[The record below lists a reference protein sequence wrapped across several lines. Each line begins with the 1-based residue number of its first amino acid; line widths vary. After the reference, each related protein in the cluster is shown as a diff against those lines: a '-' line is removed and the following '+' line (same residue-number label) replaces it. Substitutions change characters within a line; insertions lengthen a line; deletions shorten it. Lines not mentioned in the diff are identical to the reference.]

1 MPGVVVADVLAMV
14 LASVLGVLML
24 EAAECAET
32 PRERAPR
39 EIRRSRPGV
48 LGADECADPHPPDTE
63 NTRPWRDARRESRRA
78 WRTAFRTSASA
89 LGVDQPS
96 DAAAMSTTGSIVG
109 IGDASQRDAATW
121 RDGRRLGAWSG
132 FRSPRLIDT
141 CFLPLAP
148 PLAPPLLAADS
159 MGEVVNEVVG
169 TGGGV
174 EKSCTPSDVSALGTQ
189 RP

>member
-1 MPGVVVADVLAMV
+1 
-14 LASVLGVLML
+14 
-24 EAAECAET
+24 
-32 PRERAPR
+32 
-39 EIRRSRPGV
+39 
-48 LGADECADPHPPDTE
+48 
-63 NTRPWRDARRESRRA
+63 
-78 WRTAFRTSASA
+78 
-89 LGVDQPS
+89 
-96 DAAAMSTTGSIVG
+96 
-109 IGDASQRDAATW
+109 
-121 RDGRRLGAWSG
+121 
-132 FRSPRLIDT
+132 LIDT